1 MGARVTDIQKP
12 PMSPSY
18 KAVFVLSLVMIP
30 ISMMFS
36 AALRGGKGGASM
48 AAIWWGFTAWYMYK
62 RDNKGLVSLQWVLIW
77 IQGTVGTL
85 LFLLL
90 ILDED
95 LRNSLDYTPVGVVL
109 TLAVSI
115 PLNYGLLVFFQKQLS
130 PAVAITSTDTPSHN
144 VPSTITDTPSY
155 SAPYRP
161 TDTSPSVIHVTPTPT
176 PATSTP
182 TATTPTPTKAPSTVT
197 NTPSHT
203 DPYQQAGEEIL
214 KGNLDPAIWARSLV
228 EGAGNDGAV
237 KAAYVKLRVAQL
249 NAAIEAEVE
258 RVRAEVATRAEAARA
273 KAEEEILLQYGISR
287 TGDQF
292 VRNDNGVMRKYYN
305 LEVAVAAERTIQAE
319 AAAEAAQVKVDEEN
333 RRTESKTSLEA
344 PILTTSDYAALM
356 RVGYEEAE
364 KMQPWRIYRLGNQY
378 AISYNG
384 IDYTYDKLE
393 DAISRA
399 KRLEG
404 GDADV

>member
-1 MGARVTDIQKP
+1 
-12 PMSPSY
+12 MSPSY

-30 ISMMFS
+30 ISMMLS

-62 RDNKGLVSLQWVLIW
+62 RDNKGLVSLQWILIW
-77 IQGTVGTL
+77 IQGIVGTL

-130 PAVAITSTDTPSHN
+130 PAVAITSTDTRSHN

-161 TDTSPSVIHVTPTPT
+161 TDMSPSVIRVTPTPT

-182 TATTPTPTKAPSTVT
+182 TASTPTPSTSAY
-197 NTPSHT
+197 TPSHT
-203 DPYQQAGEEIL
+203 DPYQQAGEEVL
-214 KGNLDPAIWARSLV
+214 SGNVDAAIWARSLL

-249 NAAIEAEVE
+249 SADIEINTEKEKKRQQKELEERLSQNDKIAE
-258 RVRAEVATRAEAARA
+258 
-273 KAEEEILLQYGISR
+273 
-287 TGDQF
+287 F
-292 VRNDNGVMRKYYN
+292 
-305 LEVAVAAERTIQAE
+305 
-319 AAAEAAQVKVDEEN
+319 
-333 RRTESKTSLEA
+333 
-344 PILTTSDYAALM
+344 AALNFISL
-356 RVGYEEAE
+356 EEAE
-364 KMQPWRIYRLGNQY
+364 AWLVYGIYRLKLESGFALDEGGVQHKYQN
-378 AISYNG
+378 
-384 IDYTYDKLE
+384 LE
-393 DAISRA
+393 DAVAYTKILRG
-399 KRLEG
+399 RNG
-404 GDADV
+404 